1 MDIIGKNIVVFTG
14 AGISADSGI
23 PTFRDSNG
31 LWHEYN
37 VKDVATY
44 EAWKRD
50 KETVLEFYNQ
60 RRKAMLNVEPNEAHF
75 AIAELERYSNVN
87 IITQNI
93 DNLHEKAGSTKILHL
108 HGEIF
113 KSRSTV
119 DKNIIY
125 DCEGDINLGDKCS
138 KGSQLRP
145 HVVWF
150 GESVSEITRASAIV
164 KNADLMIVVGSSLV
178 VEPAASLVRLAYWKP
193 VYLVDPNPELSN
205 FLKSD
210 TFYFMN
216 EKADVGVPKL
226 VNNLLY
232 SNN

>member
-1 MDIIGKNIVVFTG
+1 MDIIDKNIVVFTG

-31 LWHEYN
+31 LWHDYN

-50 KETVLEFYNQ
+50 KETVLDFYNQ

-75 AIAELERYSNVN
+75 AIAQLERYSNVN
-87 IITQNI
+87 VITQNI
-93 DNLHEKAGSTKILHL
+93 DNLHQKAGSTKVLHL

-119 DKNIIY
+119 DRNIVY
-125 DCEGDINLGDKCS
+125 NCEGDINLGDKCS

-150 GESVSEITRASAIV
+150 GEPVPMYEYAIPIIENAEIFIV
-164 KNADLMIVVGSSLV
+164 IGTSLNV
-178 VEPAASLVRLAYWKP
+178 YPAAGLIHYCKP
-193 VYLVDPNPELSN
+193 NCKRFIIDP
-205 FLKSD
+205 
-210 TFYFMN
+210 
-216 EKADVGVPKL
+216 KADILNVPSDFEIIQL
-226 VNNLLY
+226 NAVSGIDALIRRI
-232 SNN
+232 